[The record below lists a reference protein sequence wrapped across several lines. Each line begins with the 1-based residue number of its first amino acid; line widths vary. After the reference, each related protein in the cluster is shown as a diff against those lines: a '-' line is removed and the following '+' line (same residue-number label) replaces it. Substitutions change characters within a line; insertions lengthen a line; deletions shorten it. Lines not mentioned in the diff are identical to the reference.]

1 MAKIPEERR
10 TQAERREETRTRVLD
25 AAVSE
30 LLDNGYAG
38 FRVDKVACAAK
49 VSRGAQSHHF
59 PTKESLVLAALETLY
74 QGSSRDSMKVID
86 SLSSE
91 SDLLDVLM
99 EDSARFYLGP
109 TFVIAMS
116 LLNLGEI
123 ETELRGK
130 VRAISR
136 MYRLP
141 VETAWLSALTG
152 SGLDEESAQTVL
164 NITQSVYRGM
174 PIRSFLRDD
183 PEYIRFTVM
192 QWSKIARAFM
202 DQHTRQR

>member
-1 MAKIPEERR
+1 MVKNPAGRR

-25 AAVSE
+25 AAVKE

-38 FRVDKVACAAK
+38 FRVDKVASAAN

-74 QGSSRDSMKVID
+74 QSSSAESMKVID
-86 SLSSE
+86 SQTSE
-91 SDLLDVLM
+91 SDLLDALI
-99 EDSARFYLGP
+99 EDSGRFYLGP

-136 MYRLP
+136 TYRLP
-141 VETAWLSALTG
+141 VEKAWLSTLVG

-164 NITQSVYRGM
+164 NITQSIYRGM

-183 PEYIRFTVM
+183 PEYTRFTIS
-192 QWSKIARAFM
+192 QWSCIARSFM